1 MNEEYIDK
9 IHRYLAGAMNAAER
23 EAFETEIKE
32 NPELQN
38 DVELE
43 RLLLEGIEHA
53 SEAELRQTIGAVHH
67 KLTAE
72 GFFQAGAAAPV
83 STLSV
88 SHLSKTLLMKRI
100 MAIAATFVVLA
111 GAVWFFTRQEAA
123 AVDPNALFSQNFK
136 LEKEVLRAKT
146 AISRL
151 ESVGMAGVQT
161 AEDTLRTALQ
171 HFEAGRYDDAQKLL
185 KSHLESHPG
194 DETAQYYLGIVHMSQ
209 GRYAK
214 AIELLTPLSGT
225 EGSEL
230 KNDALWNLGLCY
242 LKAENGQ
249 DDAREAFTKLANDNE
264 YPNHRGAKALLEQ
277 LIPKK

>member
-9 IHRYLAGAMNAAER
+9 IHRYLAGTMSTAER
-23 EAFETEIKE
+23 EAFETEINE

-43 RLLLEGIEHA
+43 RLLLEGMERA
-53 SEAELRQTIGAVHH
+53 GEAELRQTIGAVHH

-88 SHLSKTLLMKRI
+88 SHLSKTSFMRRI
-100 MAIAATFVVLA
+100 MAIAATLVVLA
-111 GAVWFFTRQEAA
+111 GAVWFFTRQESA
-123 AVDPNALFSQNFK
+123 AVDPNALFSQHFK
-136 LEKEVLRAKT
+136 LEQEVQRAKT

-161 AEDTLRTALQ
+161 AEDTLRQALQ
-171 HFEAGRYDDAQKLL
+171 HFEAGRYNEAQNLL
-185 KSHLESHPG
+185 KSHLETHP
-194 DETAQYYLGIVHMSQ
+194 DDQTAQYYLGIIHMSQ
-209 GRYAK
+209 ERYAK
-214 AIELLTPLSGT
+214 AIELLTPLSVA

-264 YPNHRGAKALLEQ
+264 YPNHRGAKALVEQ

>member
-1 MNEEYIDK
+1 MNEEYVDK
-9 IHRYLAGAMNAAER
+9 IHRYLAGTMSAVER
-23 EAFETEIKE
+23 EAFEVEIKD

-43 RLLLEGIEHA
+43 RLLLEGIA
-53 SEAELRQTIGAVHH
+53 RAGEAEYRQTIGDVHQ
-67 KLTAE
+67 KLNAE
-72 GFFQAGAAAPV
+72 GFFRAGAAENV

-88 SHLSKTLLMKRI
+88 SHLSKTSFMRRI
-100 MAIAATFVVLA
+100 MAIAATLVVLA
-111 GAVWFFTRQEAA
+111 GAVWFFTRQESA

-136 LEKEVLRAKT
+136 LEQEVQRAKT

-171 HFEAGRYDDAQKLL
+171 HFEAGRYNEAQNLL
-185 KSHLESHPG
+185 KSYLEMHPE
-194 DETAQYYLGIVHMSQ
+194 DETAQYYLGVVHISQ

-214 AIELLTPLSGT
+214 AIELLTPLST
-225 EGSEL
+225 SEGSEL

-249 DDAREAFTKLANDNE
+249 EDAREAFTKLANDNE

>member
-9 IHRYLAGAMNAAER
+9 IHRYLSGAMSAAER

-43 RLLLEGIEHA
+43 RLLLEGIKHA
-53 SEAELRQTIGAVHH
+53 GEAELRQTIGAVHH

-88 SHLSKTLLMKRI
+88 SHLSKTSFMKRI
-100 MAIAATFVVLA
+100 MAIAATLVVLA

-123 AVDPNALFSQNFK
+123 AVDSNALFSQNFK
-136 LEKEVLRAKT
+136 LELEVQRAKT

-161 AEDTLRTALQ
+161 AEDTLRQALQ
-171 HFEAGRYDDAQKLL
+171 HFEAGRYTDAQNLL
-185 KSHLESHPG
+185 KSHLETHP
-194 DETAQYYLGIVHMSQ
+194 DDQTAQYYLAVIHMSQ

-214 AIELLTPLSGT
+214 AIELLTPLSVAD
-225 EGSEL
+225 GSEL